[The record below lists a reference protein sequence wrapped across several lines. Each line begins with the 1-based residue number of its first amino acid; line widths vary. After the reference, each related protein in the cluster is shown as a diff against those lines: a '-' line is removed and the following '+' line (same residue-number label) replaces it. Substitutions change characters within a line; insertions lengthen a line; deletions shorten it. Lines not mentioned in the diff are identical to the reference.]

1 MQKRPMLQVFE
12 AKGKNDAKWHFLPEK
27 AILQFLEENGSK
39 VCKMSS
45 CGEERPPK
53 MENGEKMAHVAKF
66 VLLLPTNSN
75 RKQSRRIE
83 ENRERIEENGG
94 ESRRIEENR
103 GESRNRG
110 SRRIEENRGEQEN
123 EEETGE
129 KNGNVAKKRQCLT
142 FWLAL
147 PSLSSIFTQL
157 SHVSPIF
164 AHLPNFPQFSSYSP
178 HFHPFSALFPFVS
191 VFSPSSPHFQ
201 QISAVLRLFFHPFS
215 AEFSRSQMVL
225 KRSPSFRPVF
235 PIFHPISPK
244 NKRSLPEK
252 KHVNNIF
259 KRLSQVSL
267 EILFMC
273 SFTPKMKEPQEHVNT
288 FLPPTQSVDNPPKLL
303 MFTCFSFVLEC

>member
-1 MQKRPMLQVFE
+1 MMQGDTFCQK
-12 AKGKNDAKWHFLPEK
+12 K
-27 AILQFLEENGSK
+27 AILQFW
-39 VCKMSS
+39 
-45 CGEERPPK
+45 R
-53 MENGEKMAHVAKF
+53 KMAQKCARCPVVGKKGPQKWKMAKKWRM
-66 VLLLPTNSN
+66 LQNLCCSCQRTAIENN
-75 RKQSRRIE
+75 R
-83 ENRERIEENGG
+83 G

-103 GESRNRG
+103 GESRRIEENRG
-110 SRRIEENRGEQEN
+110 ESRRIEENRGEQEN

-164 AHLPNFPQFSSYSP
+164 AHLPRFPQFASYSP

-215 AEFSRSQMVL
+215 AEFSRSQMFL

-235 PIFHPISPK
+235 PIFHPISP
-244 NKRSLPEK
+244 NKQTEFAGEK
-252 KHVNNIF
+252 TRKQYFQEIVPGFSGDFVYVLFHPQNERTPRTRKHIF
-259 KRLSQVSL
+259 ATHPIR
-267 EILFMC
+267 
-273 SFTPKMKEPQEHVNT
+273 
-288 FLPPTQSVDNPPKLL
+288 
-303 MFTCFSFVLEC
+303 

>member
-1 MQKRPMLQVFE
+1 M
-12 AKGKNDAKWHFLPEK
+12 
-27 AILQFLEENGSK
+27 
-39 VCKMSS
+39 
-45 CGEERPPK
+45 
-53 MENGEKMAHVAKF
+53 
-66 VLLLPTNSN
+66 
-75 RKQSRRIE
+75 
-83 ENRERIEENGG
+83 
-94 ESRRIEENR
+94 
-103 GESRNRG
+103 
-110 SRRIEENRGEQEN
+110 
-123 EEETGE
+123 
-129 KNGNVAKKRQCLT
+129 T

-164 AHLPNFPQFSSYSP
+164 AHLPNFPQFSSLILHIFT
-178 HFHPFSALFPFVS
+178 HFLRCFPLSAFFS
-191 VFSPSSPHFQ
+191 FQ

-215 AEFSRSQMVL
+215 AEFSRSQMFL

-252 KHVNNIF
+252 KHVNNM
-259 KRLSQVSL
+259 SQVSL

-303 MFTCFSFVLEC
+303 MFMCFSFVLEC